1 MAVTQVHTR
10 EIWFI
15 SQLFGAL
22 VGARWCPAGL
32 VLENRLQEAITLN
45 LGCHIEL
52 GPSHRTADGILCVTG
67 ASVLRA
73 NR

>member
-22 VGARWCPAGL
+22 VGASWCPAGPL
-32 VLENRLQEAITLN
+32 LGSRLQEVP
-45 LGCHIEL
+45 LGRHIERQTV
-52 GPSHRTADGILCVTG
+52 SCV
-67 ASVLRA
+67 
-73 NR
+73 